1 MAGSS
6 SIGRRIGKIIIWL
19 LATVVV
25 LIVALAIFILTFD
38 WNRARPYVNDKVS
51 QAIGRPFAINGDLK
65 VGWRHPADETGWRGW
80 VPWPRFS
87 AANITVANP
96 DWTKQP
102 QFATLDEIDFEVK
115 VLPLLAH
122 DIVIPA
128 INLVN
133 PSVDLERLVDGRD
146 NWTFKLASSSGPSE
160 WKLDLHDIAFAKG
173 NIALSDQQKKVDVQ
187 MVIDTLGQ
195 PIPIGEA
202 MKQQEAASRSASAQ
216 AIGKA
221 GASKLTEQANAQA
234 ASEAAA
240 AAAAAASGASSTD
253 INASGTTAA
262 GGASGAPMAG
272 GSHAA
277 SEASEAGEAS
287 GSVAAPGASGVAS
300 ATGTQR
306 QMPSYAIGWTVKG
319 TYNKTP
325 VSGSGKVGGV
335 LALQDANRPFPV
347 QADVKAGDLHVGLV
361 GTITDPAHLA
371 AVDLRLWLQ
380 GNSMARLYSLTG
392 VTLPD
397 TPPYATE
404 GRLIGQF
411 KSSGNVFK
419 YENFTGRV
427 GGSDLNGSLTYTARE
442 PRPLLQGEMVSH
454 LLQFSDLA
462 PVIGADSNASKAK
475 RGDATTQPSG
485 RVLPVEEF
493 RTDRWK
499 AIDADVKFT
508 GRRIVKTTDLPI
520 TDLYTHVVLTDG
532 VLSLEPLKFGVAG
545 GSLAS
550 DIHLDGSAVP
560 LKGRFATSAR
570 HLKLKQLFPNFK
582 TMQNALGEIN
592 GDAALTATGNSP
604 AALAA
609 TSNGEVKALI
619 TEGTVSRL
627 LMEAAGL
634 NVANVVYEKLFGN
647 RDVKINCAAADFVA
661 TDGVLESRVFALDT
675 DDAVINIDGHV
686 NLRDE
691 TMDLG
696 VHPHTKGFRVFS
708 LRSPLYVK
716 GTFKDPHVGVN
727 AAALAL
733 RGGAAVGLGLINP
746 FAALIPLL
754 APSNNKPL
762 PCAQL
767 LSQVRQAPAA
777 PPPGVKQ
784 QSKPPLSLEG
794 APVNKSTKGAASS
807 PAVDDKKKPAVRS
820 PASARPNTREADG
833 VHLACGLAQ
842 LELRRRPVDDLFVA
856 DQRAARAHADEAI
869 AE

>member
-1 MAGSS
+1 MAVSS
-6 SIGRRIGKIIIWL
+6 TIGRRIGKIIAWL
-19 LATVVV
+19 LAIIVI

-38 WNRARPYVNDKVS
+38 WNRARPYIDDKVT

-65 VGWRHPADETGWRGW
+65 VGWQHPVGETGWRGW

-87 AANITVANP
+87 AANITVGNP
-96 DWTKQP
+96 DWAKQP
-102 QFATLDEIDFEVK
+102 HFATLDEIDFQVK

-133 PSVDLERLVDGRD
+133 PSVDLERLLDGRN

-173 NIALSDQQKKVDVQ
+173 NIALSDQQQKVEMQ
-187 MVIDTLGQ
+187 MAIDTLGQ
-195 PIPIGEA
+195 PIPIGEV
-202 MKQQEAASRSASAQ
+202 MKQQETASRSASAE
-216 AIGKA
+216 AVGKA
-221 GASKLTEQANAQA
+221 GASKLTAQANAQA

-240 AAAAAASGASSTD
+240 ASAAAASGASSTD
-253 INASGTTAA
+253 INASGATAATGASGALIA
-262 GGASGAPMAG
+262 GGASEGASG
-272 GSHAA
+272 AA
-277 SEASEAGEAS
+277 VASAPNASEAGA
-287 GSVAAPGASGVAS
+287 
-300 ATGTQR
+300 ATGAKPTI
-306 QMPSYAIGWTVKG
+306 PPYAIGWTVKG

-347 QADVKAGDLHVGLV
+347 QADVKAGDLRVGLV

-380 GNSMARLYSLTG
+380 GNSLARLYSLTG

-404 GRLIGQF
+404 GRLVGQF
-411 KSSGNVFK
+411 KPGANVFK

-442 PRPLLQGEMVSH
+442 PRPLLQGELVSH
-454 LLQFSDLA
+454 LLQFADLA
-462 PVIGADSNASKAK
+462 PVIGADSKASKAK
-475 RGDATTQPSG
+475 RGDATAQPANK
-485 RVLPVEEF
+485 VLPVEEF

-508 GRRIVKTTDLPI
+508 GRRIVKDANLPI
-520 TDLYTHVVLTDG
+520 TDLYTHVVMTDG

-545 GSLAS
+545 GSLSS
-550 DIHLDGSAVP
+550 DIHLDGSTTP

-570 HLKLKQLFPNFK
+570 HLKLKQLFPDFK

-619 TEGTVSRL
+619 TDGTVSRL

-661 TDGVLESRVFALDT
+661 TNGVLDSRVFALDT
-675 DDAVINIDGHV
+675 DDAVINIDGNV

-691 TMDLG
+691 SMDLG

-727 AAALAL
+727 ATALAL
-733 RGGAAVGLGLINP
+733 RGGAVIGLGLINP

-762 PCAQL
+762 PCGEL
-767 LSQVRQAPAA
+767 LAQVRQAPTA
-777 PPPGVKQ
+777 PAPGMKQ
-784 QSKPPLSLEG
+784 QPKPAISLDG
-794 APVNKSTKGAASS
+794 APVNKSSAGASS
-807 PAVDDKKKPAVRS
+807 PAAGDRKPAVTS
-820 PASARPNTREADG
+820 PPTG
-833 VHLACGLAQ
+833 
-842 LELRRRPVDDLFVA
+842 
-856 DQRAARAHADEAI
+856 
-869 AE
+869 AEYKGS

>member
-1 MAGSS
+1 MAVSS
-6 SIGRRIGKIIIWL
+6 TTGRRIAKIIAWL
-19 LATVVV
+19 VAIIVI
-25 LIVALAIFILTFD
+25 LIVALTIFILTFD
-38 WNRARPYVNDKVS
+38 WNRARPWVNDKVT

-65 VGWRHPADETGWRGW
+65 VGWRHPVGETGWRGW

-87 AANITVANP
+87 AANITVGNP

-102 QFATLDEIDFEVK
+102 NFASLDEIDFQVK

-122 DIVIPA
+122 DIVIPS

-133 PSVDLERLVDGRD
+133 PSVDLERLLDGRN
-146 NWTFKLASSSGPSE
+146 NWTFKLQASSGPSE

-173 NIALSDQQKKVDVQ
+173 NVALSDQQKKVDLQ
-187 MVIDTLGQ
+187 MAIDTLGQ

-202 MKQQEAASRSASAQ
+202 MKQQEAASRSASAE

-221 GASKLTEQANAQA
+221 GASKLTAQANAAA
-234 ASEAAA
+234 ASEASA
-240 AAAAAASGASSTD
+240 AAAAAASGSASSEV
-253 INASGTTAA
+253 NASETTAATGASGALTA
-262 GGASGAPMAG
+262 GGASGASA
-272 GSHAA
+272 AA
-277 SEASEAGEAS
+277 SGTSTTASGASETAS
-287 GSVAAPGASGVAS
+287 GTASR
-300 ATGTQR
+300 TDI
-306 QMPSYAIGWTVKG
+306 PPYAIGWTVKG

-404 GRLIGQF
+404 GRLVGQF
-411 KSSGNVFK
+411 KQGGNVFK

-442 PRPLLQGEMVSH
+442 PRPLLQGELVSH

-475 RGDATTQPSG
+475 RGDATAQPSNK
-485 RVLPVEEF
+485 VLPVEEF

-508 GRRIVKTTDLPI
+508 GRRIVKDTNLPI
-520 TDLYTHVVLTDG
+520 TDLYTHVVMTDG

-550 DIHLDGSAVP
+550 NIHLDGSTTP

-609 TSNGEVKALI
+609 TSNGEVKALV
-619 TEGTVSRL
+619 TDGTVSRL

-661 TDGVLESRVFALDT
+661 TNGVLDSRVFALDT
-675 DDAVINIDGHV
+675 DDAVINIDGNV

-691 TMDLG
+691 SMDLG

-762 PCAQL
+762 PCDQL
-767 LSQVRQAPAA
+767 LSQVRQAPTA

-784 QSKPPLSLEG
+784 APKPAISLDG
-794 APVNKSTKGAASS
+794 APVNKSSGSASAPS
-807 PAVDDKKKPAVRS
+807 KAPARANSTPRQPATMS
-820 PASARPNTREADG
+820 PASA
-833 VHLACGLAQ
+833 
-842 LELRRRPVDDLFVA
+842 
-856 DQRAARAHADEAI
+856 
-869 AE
+869 AEYKGS

>member
-1 MAGSS
+1 MAVSS
-6 SIGRRIGKIIIWL
+6 TIGRRIGKIIAWL
-19 LATVVV
+19 LAIIVI

-38 WNRARPYVNDKVS
+38 WNRARPYIDDKVT

-65 VGWRHPADETGWRGW
+65 VGWQHPVGETGWRGW

-87 AANITVANP
+87 AANITVGNP
-96 DWTKQP
+96 DWAKQP
-102 QFATLDEIDFEVK
+102 HFATLDEIDFQVK

-133 PSVDLERLVDGRD
+133 PSVDLERLLDGRN

-173 NIALSDQQKKVDVQ
+173 NIALSDQQQKVEMQ
-187 MVIDTLGQ
+187 MAIDTLGQ
-195 PIPIGEA
+195 PIPIGEV
-202 MKQQEAASRSASAQ
+202 MKQQETASRSASAE
-216 AIGKA
+216 AVGKA
-221 GASKLTEQANAQA
+221 GASKLTAQANAQA

-240 AAAAAASGASSTD
+240 ASAAAASGASSTD
-253 INASGTTAA
+253 INASGALIA
-262 GGASGAPMAG
+262 GGASEGASG
-272 GSHAA
+272 AA
-277 SEASEAGEAS
+277 VASAPNASEAG
-287 GSVAAPGASGVAS
+287 GAIGAKP
-300 ATGTQR
+300 TI
-306 QMPSYAIGWTVKG
+306 PPYAIGWTVKG

-347 QADVKAGDLHVGLV
+347 QADVKAGDLRVGLV

-380 GNSMARLYSLTG
+380 GNSLARLYSLTG

-404 GRLIGQF
+404 GRLVGQF
-411 KSSGNVFK
+411 KPGANVFK

-442 PRPLLQGEMVSH
+442 PRPLLQGELVSH
-454 LLQFSDLA
+454 LLQFADLA
-462 PVIGADSNASKAK
+462 PVIGADSKASKAK
-475 RGDATTQPSG
+475 RGDATAQPANK
-485 RVLPVEEF
+485 VLPVEEF

-508 GRRIVKTTDLPI
+508 GRRIVKDANLPI
-520 TDLYTHVVLTDG
+520 TDLYTHVVMTDG

-545 GSLAS
+545 GSLSS
-550 DIHLDGSAVP
+550 DIHLDGSTTP

-570 HLKLKQLFPNFK
+570 HLKLKQLFPDFK
-582 TMQNALGEIN
+582 TMQNALGEVN

-619 TEGTVSRL
+619 TDGTVSRL

-661 TDGVLESRVFALDT
+661 TNGVLDSRVFALDT
-675 DDAVINIDGHV
+675 DDAVINIDGNV

-691 TMDLG
+691 SMDLG

-727 AAALAL
+727 ATALAL
-733 RGGAAVGLGLINP
+733 RGGAVIGLGLINP

-762 PCAQL
+762 PCGEL
-767 LSQVRQAPAA
+767 LAQVRQAPTA
-777 PPPGVKQ
+777 PAPGMKQ
-784 QSKPPLSLEG
+784 APKPAISLDG
-794 APVNKSTKGAASS
+794 APVNKSSAGASS
-807 PAVDDKKKPAVRS
+807 PAAGDRKPAVTS
-820 PASARPNTREADG
+820 PPTG
-833 VHLACGLAQ
+833 
-842 LELRRRPVDDLFVA
+842 
-856 DQRAARAHADEAI
+856 
-869 AE
+869 AEYKGS

>member
-1 MAGSS
+1 MAVSS
-6 SIGRRIGKIIIWL
+6 TIGRRIGKIIAWL
-19 LATVVV
+19 LAIIVI

-38 WNRARPYVNDKVS
+38 WNRARPYIDDKVT

-65 VGWRHPADETGWRGW
+65 VGWQHPVGETGWRGW

-87 AANITVANP
+87 AANITVGNP
-96 DWTKQP
+96 DWAKQP
-102 QFATLDEIDFEVK
+102 HFATLDEIDFQVK

-133 PSVDLERLVDGRD
+133 PSVDLERLLDGRN

-173 NIALSDQQKKVDVQ
+173 NIALSDQQQKVEMQ
-187 MVIDTLGQ
+187 MAIDTLGQ
-195 PIPIGEA
+195 PIPIGEV
-202 MKQQEAASRSASAQ
+202 MKQQETASRSASAE
-216 AIGKA
+216 AVGKA
-221 GASKLTEQANAQA
+221 GASKLTAQANAQA

-240 AAAAAASGASSTD
+240 ASAAAASGASSTD
-253 INASGTTAA
+253 INASGATAATGASGALIA
-262 GGASGAPMAG
+262 GGASEGASG
-272 GSHAA
+272 AA
-277 SEASEAGEAS
+277 VASAPNASEAGA
-287 GSVAAPGASGVAS
+287 
-300 ATGTQR
+300 ATGAKPTI
-306 QMPSYAIGWTVKG
+306 PPYAIGWTVKG

-347 QADVKAGDLHVGLV
+347 QADVKAGDLRVGLV

-380 GNSMARLYSLTG
+380 GNSLARLYSLTG

-404 GRLIGQF
+404 GRLVGQF
-411 KSSGNVFK
+411 KPGANVFK

-442 PRPLLQGEMVSH
+442 PRPLLQGELVSH
-454 LLQFSDLA
+454 LLQFADLA

-475 RGDATTQPSG
+475 RGDATAQPANK
-485 RVLPVEEF
+485 VLPVEEF

-508 GRRIVKTTDLPI
+508 GRRIVKDANLPI
-520 TDLYTHVVLTDG
+520 TDLYTHVVMTDG

-545 GSLAS
+545 GSLSS
-550 DIHLDGSAVP
+550 DIHLDGSTTP

-570 HLKLKQLFPNFK
+570 HLKLKQLFPDFK

-619 TEGTVSRL
+619 TDGTVSRL

-661 TDGVLESRVFALDT
+661 TNGVLDSRVFALDT
-675 DDAVINIDGHV
+675 DDAVINIDGNV

-691 TMDLG
+691 SMDLG

-727 AAALAL
+727 ATALAL
-733 RGGAAVGLGLINP
+733 RGGAVIGLGLINP

-762 PCAQL
+762 PCGEL
-767 LSQVRQAPAA
+767 LAQVRQAPTA
-777 PPPGVKQ
+777 PAPGMKQ
-784 QSKPPLSLEG
+784 APKPAISLDG
-794 APVNKSTKGAASS
+794 APVNKSSAGASS
-807 PAVDDKKKPAVRS
+807 PAAGDRKPAVTS
-820 PASARPNTREADG
+820 PPTG
-833 VHLACGLAQ
+833 
-842 LELRRRPVDDLFVA
+842 
-856 DQRAARAHADEAI
+856 
-869 AE
+869 AEYKGS

>member
-1 MAGSS
+1 MAVSS
-6 SIGRRIGKIIIWL
+6 TIGRRIGKIIAWL
-19 LATVVV
+19 LAIIVI
-25 LIVALAIFILTFD
+25 LIVALAIFIMTFD
-38 WNRARPYVNDKVS
+38 WNRARPYINDKVT

-65 VGWRHPADETGWRGW
+65 VGWRHPVGETGWRGW

-87 AANITVANP
+87 AANITVGNP

-102 QFATLDEIDFEVK
+102 QFATLDEIDFQVK

-122 DIVIPA
+122 DIVIPT

-133 PSVDLERLVDGRD
+133 PSVDLERVLDGRN

-173 NIALSDQQKKVDVQ
+173 NIALSDQQKKVDLQ
-187 MVIDTLGQ
+187 MAIDTLGQ

-202 MKQQEAASRSASAQ
+202 MKQQEAASRSSSAQ
-216 AIGKA
+216 TIGKS
-221 GASKLTEQANAQA
+221 GANKLTQQANAQA

-240 AAAAAASGASSTD
+240 ASAAAASGASSTD
-253 INASGTTAA
+253 ITASGTTAA
-262 GGASGAPMAG
+262 TGASGGLVAGGSKGASEAVAAGASGAVV
-272 GSHAA
+272 A
-277 SEASEAGEAS
+277 SAPASAS
-287 GSVAAPGASGVAS
+287 GASGAQ
-300 ATGTQR
+300 AQAGAKQEI
-306 QMPSYAIGWTVKG
+306 PPYAIGWTVKG

-404 GRLIGQF
+404 GRLVGQF
-411 KSSGNVFK
+411 KSTGNVFK

-427 GGSDLNGSLTYTARE
+427 GGSDINGSLTYTARE
-442 PRPLLQGEMVSH
+442 PRPLLQGELVSR

-475 RGDATTQPSG
+475 RGDATAQPSSKA
-485 RVLPVEEF
+485 LPVEEF

-508 GRRIVKTTDLPI
+508 GRRIVKDVNLPI
-520 TDLYTHVVLTDG
+520 TDLYTHVVMTDG

-545 GSLAS
+545 GTLAS
-550 DIHLDGSAVP
+550 DIHLDGSATP

-609 TSNGEVKALI
+609 SSNGEVKALV
-619 TEGTVSRL
+619 TDGTVSRL

-661 TDGVLESRVFALDT
+661 TNGVLESRVFALDT
-675 DDAVINIDGHV
+675 DDAVIDIDGNV
-686 NLRDE
+686 NMRDE
-691 TMDLG
+691 SMDLG

-762 PCAQL
+762 PCTQL
-767 LSQVRQAPAA
+767 LAQVRQAPTA
-777 PPPGVKQ
+777 PPPGTKQ
-784 QSKPPLSLEG
+784 QPKSAISLDG
-794 APVNKSTKGAASS
+794 APVNKSSGGASS
-807 PAVDDKKKPAVRS
+807 PAATDKKKPAVMS
-820 PASARPNTREADG
+820 PASA
-833 VHLACGLAQ
+833 
-842 LELRRRPVDDLFVA
+842 
-856 DQRAARAHADEAI
+856 
-869 AE
+869 AEYKGS

>member
-1 MAGSS
+1 MAVSS
-6 SIGRRIGKIIIWL
+6 SIGRRVGKILAWL
-19 LATVVV
+19 LAVLVI
-25 LIVALAIFILTFD
+25 LIVALVIFILTFD
-38 WNRARPYVNDKVS
+38 WNRARPYIDDKVS

-65 VGWRHPADETGWRGW
+65 VGWRHAVGETGWRGW

-87 AANITVANP
+87 AANITIGNP
-96 DWTKQP
+96 DWAKQP
-102 QFATLDEIDFEVK
+102 QFATLDEIDFEVE

-133 PSVDLERLVDGRD
+133 PSVDLERLVDGRN
-146 NWTFKLASSSGPSE
+146 NWTFKLPSSTGPSE

-173 NIALSDQQKKVDVQ
+173 NIALSDQQKKVEVQ
-187 MVIDTLGQ
+187 MVVDTLGQ
-195 PIPIGEA
+195 PIPIGDA
-202 MKQQEAASRSASAQ
+202 LKQQEAASRSASAQ
-216 AIGKA
+216 AIGRA
-221 GASKLTEQANAQA
+221 GASKLAAQAEAQAASAAKA

-240 AAAAAASGASSTD
+240 SEAQTPAQASAASGPAATSGAPATSGALATSGGAAPGGETASESASTPAAVSA
-253 INASGTTAA
+253 ASGT
-262 GGASGAPMAG
+262 
-272 GSHAA
+272 
-277 SEASEAGEAS
+277 
-287 GSVAAPGASGVAS
+287 APGAPR
-300 ATGTQR
+300 AT
-306 QMPSYAIGWTVKG
+306 PLYAIAWTVKG
-319 TYNKTP
+319 IYNRTP
-325 VSGSGKVGGV
+325 LSGSGKLGGV

-347 QADVKAGDLHVGLV
+347 QADVKAGDLHIAFV
-361 GTITDPAHLA
+361 GTVTDPAHLA
-371 AVDLRLWLQ
+371 ALDLRLWLQ

-392 VTLPD
+392 VTLPE

-404 GRLIGQF
+404 GHLIGRF
-411 KSSGNVFK
+411 KSSGNVFT

-427 GGSDLNGSLTYTARE
+427 GGSDLNGSLTYTGRQ
-442 PRPLLQGEMVSH
+442 PRPLLKGELESH

-475 RGDATTQPSG
+475 RGGAAAQPSN
-485 RVLPVEEF
+485 RALPVEEF

-508 GRRIVKTTDLPI
+508 GRRIIKNANLPI
-520 TDLYTHVVLTDG
+520 TDLYTHVVMTDG
-532 VLSLEPLKFGVAG
+532 VLSLVPLKFGVAG

-550 DIHLDGSAVP
+550 DIYLDGSGAP
-560 LKGRFATSAR
+560 LKGRFAMSAR

-582 TMQNALGEIN
+582 TMQSALGEIN
-592 GDAALTATGNSP
+592 GDASLSATGNSP

-609 TSNGEVKALI
+609 TSNGELKALVS
-619 TEGTVSRL
+619 EGTVSRL

-661 TDGVLESRVFALDT
+661 TDGVLEARVFALDT
-675 DDAVINIDGHV
+675 DDAVINIDGHI

-762 PCAQL
+762 PCTQL
-767 LSQVRQAPAA
+767 LAQVRQMPNAPT
-777 PPPGVKQ
+777 PGVKQ
-784 QSKPPLSLEG
+784 QPKAPMSLEG
-794 APVNKSTKGAASS
+794 APVNKSSGGASS
-807 PAVDDKKKPAVRS
+807 PAATDRNRKPATQS
-820 PASARPNTREADG
+820 PASAADYKG
-833 VHLACGLAQ
+833 S
-842 LELRRRPVDDLFVA
+842 
-856 DQRAARAHADEAI
+856 
-869 AE
+869 

>member
-1 MAGSS
+1 MAVSS
-6 SIGRRIGKIIIWL
+6 TIGRRIGKIIAWL
-19 LATVVV
+19 LAIIVI

-38 WNRARPYVNDKVS
+38 WNRARPYIDDKVT

-65 VGWRHPADETGWRGW
+65 VGWRHPVGETGWRGW

-87 AANITVANP
+87 AANITVGNP
-96 DWTKQP
+96 DWAKQP
-102 QFATLDEIDFEVK
+102 HFATLDEIDFQVK

-133 PSVDLERLVDGRD
+133 PSVDLERLLDGRD

-173 NIALSDQQKKVDVQ
+173 NIALSDQQKKVEMQ
-187 MVIDTLGQ
+187 MAIDTLGQ
-195 PIPIGEA
+195 PIPIGEV
-202 MKQQEAASRSASAQ
+202 MKQQETASRSASAE
-216 AIGKA
+216 AVGKA
-221 GASKLTEQANAQA
+221 GASKLTAQANAQA

-240 AAAAAASGASSTD
+240 ASAAAASGASSTD
-253 INASGTTAA
+253 ITASGATAA
-262 GGASGAPMAG
+262 NGVSGALVAGGANGASEGASGAA
-272 GSHAA
+272 
-277 SEASEAGEAS
+277 
-287 GSVAAPGASGVAS
+287 VAS
-300 ATGTQR
+300 ASNATEAATANGAK
-306 QMPSYAIGWTVKG
+306 PAIPPYAIGWTVKG

-347 QADVKAGDLHVGLV
+347 QADVKAGDLRVGLV

-380 GNSMARLYSLTG
+380 GNSLARLYSLTG

-404 GRLIGQF
+404 GRLVGQF
-411 KSSGNVFK
+411 KPGANVFK

-442 PRPLLQGEMVSH
+442 PRPLLQGELVSH
-454 LLQFSDLA
+454 LLQFADLA

-475 RGDATTQPSG
+475 RGDATAQPANK
-485 RVLPVEEF
+485 VLPVEEF
-493 RTDRWK
+493 RTDRWN

-508 GRRIVKTTDLPI
+508 GRRIVKDTNLPI
-520 TDLYTHVVLTDG
+520 TDLYTHVVMTDG

-545 GSLAS
+545 GSLSS
-550 DIHLDGSAVP
+550 DIHLDGSTTP

-619 TEGTVSRL
+619 TDGTVSRL

-661 TDGVLESRVFALDT
+661 TNGVLDSRVFALDT
-675 DDAVINIDGHV
+675 DDAVINIDGNV

-691 TMDLG
+691 SMDLG

-727 AAALAL
+727 ATALAL
-733 RGGAAVGLGLINP
+733 RGGAVIGLGLINP

-762 PCAQL
+762 PCGEL
-767 LSQVRQAPAA
+767 LAQVRQAPTA
-777 PPPGVKQ
+777 PAPGMKQ
-784 QSKPPLSLEG
+784 QPKPAISLDG
-794 APVNKSTKGAASS
+794 VPVNKSSAGASS
-807 PAVDDKKKPAVRS
+807 PAAADKKPAVMS
-820 PASARPNTREADG
+820 PPTG
-833 VHLACGLAQ
+833 
-842 LELRRRPVDDLFVA
+842 
-856 DQRAARAHADEAI
+856 
-869 AE
+869 AEYKGS

>member
-1 MAGSS
+1 MAVSS
-6 SIGRRIGKIIIWL
+6 TTGRRIGKIIAWL
-19 LATVVV
+19 LAIIVI
-25 LIVALAIFILTFD
+25 LIAALAIFILTFD
-38 WNRARPYVNDKVS
+38 WNRARPYVNDKVT

-65 VGWRHPADETGWRGW
+65 VGWRHPVGETGWRGW

-87 AANITVANP
+87 AANVTVGNP

-102 QFATLDEIDFEVK
+102 QFATLDEIDFQVK

-122 DIVIPA
+122 DIVIPT

-133 PSVDLERLVDGRD
+133 PSVDLERVLDGRN

-187 MVIDTLGQ
+187 MAIDTLGQ

-202 MKQQEAASRSASAQ
+202 MKQQEAASRSSSAQ
-216 AIGKA
+216 TIGKS
-221 GASKLTEQANAQA
+221 GANKLTQQANAQA

-240 AAAAAASGASSTD
+240 ASAAAASGASSTD
-253 INASGTTAA
+253 ISASGTTAA
-262 GGASGAPMAG
+262 TGASGGLVAGGSKGASEAVAAGASGAVV
-272 GSHAA
+272 A
-277 SEASEAGEAS
+277 SAPASAS
-287 GSVAAPGASGVAS
+287 NASGASGAS
-300 ATGTQR
+300 GANEAQAGAKQEI
-306 QMPSYAIGWTVKG
+306 PPYAIGWTVKG

-347 QADVKAGDLHVGLV
+347 QADVKAGDLHIGLV

-404 GRLIGQF
+404 GRLVGQF
-411 KSSGNVFK
+411 KSTGNVFK

-427 GGSDLNGSLTYTARE
+427 GGSDINGSLIYTARE
-442 PRPLLQGEMVSH
+442 PRPLLQGELVSH

-475 RGDATTQPSG
+475 RGDATAQPSNKA
-485 RVLPVEEF
+485 LPVEEF

-508 GRRIVKTTDLPI
+508 GRRIVKDVNLPI

-545 GSLAS
+545 GTLAS
-550 DIHLDGSAVP
+550 DIHLDGSATP

-582 TMQNALGEIN
+582 SMQNALGEIN

-609 TSNGEVKALI
+609 TSNGEVKALV
-619 TEGTVSRL
+619 TDGTVSRL

-661 TDGVLESRVFALDT
+661 TNGVLESRVFALDT
-675 DDAVINIDGHV
+675 DDAVIDIDGNV

-691 TMDLG
+691 SMDLG

-762 PCAQL
+762 PCTQML
-767 LSQVRQAPAA
+767 EQIRQAPTA

-784 QSKPPLSLEG
+784 QPKSAISLDG
-794 APVNKSTKGAASS
+794 APVNKSSSGASS
-807 PAVDDKKKPAVRS
+807 PATTDKKKPAVMS
-820 PASARPNTREADG
+820 PASAATYKG
-833 VHLACGLAQ
+833 S
-842 LELRRRPVDDLFVA
+842 
-856 DQRAARAHADEAI
+856 
-869 AE
+869 

>member
-1 MAGSS
+1 MAVSS
-6 SIGRRIGKIIIWL
+6 SIGRRIGKIIAWL
-19 LATVVV
+19 LLV
-25 LIVALAIFILTFD
+25 LVILLVALAIFIATFD

-65 VGWRHPADETGWRGW
+65 VGWRHPVGETGWRGW

-87 AANITVANP
+87 AANITIGNP
-96 DWTKQP
+96 EWTRQQ

-133 PSVDLERLVDGRD
+133 PSVDLERLVDGRN
-146 NWTFKLASSSGPSE
+146 NWTFKLPSSSTPSQ
-160 WKLDLHDIAFAKG
+160 WKLELHDIAFAKG
-173 NIALSDQQKKVDVQ
+173 NIALSDQQKKIDVN
-187 MVIDTLGQ
+187 VSIDTLGQ
-195 PIPIGEA
+195 PIPLGDA
-202 MKQQEAASRSASAQ
+202 LKQQEAASRKASAE
-216 AIGKA
+216 AIGRA
-221 GASKLTEQANAQA
+221 GAKKLAQQVEDQA
-234 ASEAAA
+234 ASEAQAA
-240 AAAAAASGASSTD
+240 SAAAASAAASNAALASA
-253 INASGTTAA
+253 ASGPSA
-262 GGASGAPMAG
+262 ASGMT
-272 GSHAA
+272 
-277 SEASEAGEAS
+277 
-287 GSVAAPGASGVAS
+287 SGVMTAS
-300 ATGTQR
+300 ATAANGGTASAVATASDVGVTAA
-306 QMPSYAIGWTVKG
+306 PSRAAPLYAIAWTVKG
-319 TYNKTP
+319 TYNRTP

-335 LALQDANRPFPV
+335 LALQDAKRPFPV
-347 QADVKAGDLHVGLV
+347 QADVKAGDLHIAFV
-361 GTITDPAHLA
+361 GTVTDPAHLA
-371 AVDLRLWLQ
+371 ALDLRLWLQ

-392 VTLPD
+392 VTLPE

-404 GRLIGQF
+404 GHLIGQF
-411 KSSGNVFK
+411 KSSGNVFT

-427 GGSDLNGSLTYTARE
+427 GGSDLNGSLTYTGRQ
-442 PRPLLQGEMVSH
+442 PRPLLQGELVSH

-462 PVIGADSNASKAK
+462 PVIGADSNASKAR
-475 RGDATTQPSG
+475 RGDATAQPSG
-485 RVLPVEEF
+485 RALPVEEF

-499 AIDADVKFT
+499 AIDANVKFT
-508 GRRIVKTTDLPI
+508 GRRIIKNADLPI
-520 TDLYTHVVLTDG
+520 TDLYTHVVLVNG

-545 GSLAS
+545 GSLES
-550 DIHLDGSAVP
+550 NIHLDGSAAP
-560 LKGRFATSAR
+560 LQARLAMAAR

-592 GDAALTATGNSP
+592 GDASLSATGNSP

-609 TSNGEVKALI
+609 TSNGEIKALVS
-619 TEGTVSRL
+619 EGTVSRL

-634 NVANVVYEKLFGN
+634 NVANVVYEKLFGSA
-647 RDVKINCAAADFVA
+647 DVKINCAAADFVV
-661 TDGVLESRVFALDT
+661 TNGVLESRVFALDT
-675 DDAVINIDGHV
+675 DDAVIDIDGHI

-746 FAALIPLL
+746 FAALLPLL

-767 LSQVRQAPAA
+767 LSQARQVPKA

-784 QSKPPLSLEG
+784 QPKPPISLEG
-794 APVNKSTKGAASS
+794 APVNKPSKGAASA
-807 PAVDDKKKPAVRS
+807 PVDNRKPATPA
-820 PASARPNTREADG
+820 PASA
-833 VHLACGLAQ
+833 
-842 LELRRRPVDDLFVA
+842 
-856 DQRAARAHADEAI
+856 
-869 AE
+869 AEYKGS

>member
-6 SIGRRIGKIIIWL
+6 SVGRTIGKIAAWVLGTLI
-19 LATVVV
+19 V
-25 LIVALAIFILTFD
+25 LIIALVIFILTFD
-38 WNRARPYVNDKVS
+38 WNRARPYLDDKVS

-65 VGWRHPADETGWRGW
+65 VGWRHATGESGWRGW

-87 AANITVANP
+87 AANITVGNP
-96 DWTKQP
+96 DWAKRP
-102 QFATLDEIDFEVK
+102 QFATIDEIDFELE

-122 DIVIPA
+122 DIVIPT
-128 INLVN
+128 IDLVN
-133 PSVDLERLVDGRD
+133 PSVDLERLLDGRN
-146 NWTFKLASSSGPSE
+146 NWTFELPSSSTPSE

-173 NIALSDQQKKVDVQ
+173 NIALSDQQQKVELA
-187 MVIDTLGQ
+187 MAIDTLGH

-202 MKQQEAASRSASAQ
+202 LQQQETASRSASAQ

-221 GASKLTEQANAQA
+221 GAQRLAAQAEAQA
-234 ASEAAA
+234 ASAAKAASSAAA
-240 AAAAAASGASSTD
+240 SAADANASGAAAQASATSGVPASSAAAAASAEQGSADTASGASV
-253 INASGTTAA
+253 TTT
-262 GGASGAPMAG
+262 ASGAP
-272 GSHAA
+272 
-277 SEASEAGEAS
+277 
-287 GSVAAPGASGVAS
+287 
-300 ATGTQR
+300 GTPR
-306 QMPSYAIGWTVKG
+306 ALPLYAIAWTVKG
-319 TYNKTP
+319 TYNRTP

-347 QADVKAGDLHVGLV
+347 QADVKAGDLHIAFV
-361 GTITDPAHLA
+361 GTLTDPAHLA
-371 AVDLRLWLQ
+371 ALDLRLWLQ

-404 GRLIGQF
+404 GHLIGHF
-411 KSSGNVFK
+411 NANGNVFT

-427 GGSDLNGSLTYTARE
+427 GGSDLNGSLTYTARK
-442 PRPLLQGEMVSH
+442 PRPLLTGELVSH

-462 PVIGADSNASKAK
+462 PVIGADSQASKAR
-475 RGDATTQPSG
+475 RGDATAQPSG

-499 AIDADVKFT
+499 AIDADVEFT
-508 GRRIVKTTDLPI
+508 GRRIIRNSSLPI
-520 TDLYTHVVLTDG
+520 TDLYTHVVMTDG
-532 VLSLEPLKFGVAG
+532 MLSLEPLKLGVAG

-550 DIHLDGSAVP
+550 DIHLDGASTP
-560 LKGRFATSAR
+560 LKGRFAMQAR

-592 GDAALTATGNSP
+592 GDASLSATGNSP

-609 TSNGEVKALI
+609 TSNGEVKALV
-619 TEGTVSRL
+619 TQGTVSRL

-647 RDVKINCAAADFVA
+647 RDVNINCAAADFVA

-686 NLRDE
+686 NMRDE

-716 GTFKDPHVGVN
+716 GTFRNPHVGVD

-733 RGGAAVGLGLINP
+733 RGGAAIGLGLINP
-746 FAALIPLL
+746 FAALLPLL

-762 PCAQL
+762 PCPALLAQVK
-767 LSQVRQAPAA
+767 QPPEA

-784 QSKPPLSLEG
+784 KPKAPLSLDG
-794 APVNKSTKGAASS
+794 APVNKSPRGESS
-807 PAVDDKKKPAVRS
+807 PAATGRKPAVMS
-820 PASARPNTREADG
+820 PASA
-833 VHLACGLAQ
+833 AQ
-842 LELRRRPVDDLFVA
+842 YKGS
-856 DQRAARAHADEAI
+856 
-869 AE
+869 

>member
-1 MAGSS
+1 MAVSS
-6 SIGRRIGKIIIWL
+6 TTGRRIGKIIAWL
-19 LATVVV
+19 LAIIVI
-25 LIVALAIFILTFD
+25 LIVALTIFILTFD
-38 WNRARPYVNDKVS
+38 WNRARPYINDKVT

-65 VGWRHPADETGWRGW
+65 VGWRHPVGETGWRGW

-87 AANITVANP
+87 AANITVGNP

-102 QFATLDEIDFEVK
+102 HFATLDEIDFQVK

-122 DIVIPA
+122 DIVIPS

-133 PSVDLERLVDGRD
+133 PSVDLERLLDGRN

-173 NIALSDQQKKVDVQ
+173 NIALSDQQKKVDLQ
-187 MVIDTLGQ
+187 MAIDTLGQ

-202 MKQQEAASRSASAQ
+202 MKQQEAASRSSSAQ
-216 AIGKA
+216 TIGKS
-221 GASKLTEQANAQA
+221 GANKLTQQANAQA

-240 AAAAAASGASSTD
+240 ASAAAASGASSTD
-253 INASGTTAA
+253 ISASGTTAA
-262 GGASGAPMAG
+262 TGASGGLVAGGSKGASEAVAAGASGAVVASAP
-272 GSHAA
+272 GSVSNASGA
-277 SEASEAGEAS
+277 SEAQAGAKQEI
-287 GSVAAPGASGVAS
+287 P
-300 ATGTQR
+300 
-306 QMPSYAIGWTVKG
+306 PYAIGWTVKG

-404 GRLIGQF
+404 GRLVGQF
-411 KSSGNVFK
+411 KSTGNVFK

-427 GGSDLNGSLTYTARE
+427 GGSDINGSLTYTARE
-442 PRPLLQGEMVSH
+442 PRPLLQGELVSH

-475 RGDATTQPSG
+475 RGDATAQPSNK
-485 RVLPVEEF
+485 VLPVEEF

-508 GRRIVKTTDLPI
+508 GRRIVKDVNLPI
-520 TDLYTHVVLTDG
+520 TDLYTHVVMTDG

-545 GSLAS
+545 GTLAS
-550 DIHLDGSAVP
+550 DIHLDGGATP

-619 TEGTVSRL
+619 TDGTVSRL

-661 TDGVLESRVFALDT
+661 TNGVLESRVFALDT
-675 DDAVINIDGHV
+675 DDAVINIDGNV

-691 TMDLG
+691 SMDLG

-762 PCAQL
+762 PCTQML
-767 LSQVRQAPAA
+767 EQIRQAPTA

-784 QSKPPLSLEG
+784 QPKSAISLDG
-794 APVNKSTKGAASS
+794 APVNKSSGGASS
-807 PAVDDKKKPAVRS
+807 PATADKKKPAVMS
-820 PASARPNTREADG
+820 PASAATYKG
-833 VHLACGLAQ
+833 S
-842 LELRRRPVDDLFVA
+842 
-856 DQRAARAHADEAI
+856 
-869 AE
+869 

>member
-1 MAGSS
+1 MAVSS
-6 SIGRRIGKIIIWL
+6 GTGRRVGKILAWL
-19 LATVVV
+19 LAALVI
-25 LIVALAIFILTFD
+25 LIFALVIFILTFD
-38 WNRARPYVNDKVS
+38 WNRARPYIDDKVS

-65 VGWRHPADETGWRGW
+65 VGWRHAVGETGWRGW

-87 AANITVANP
+87 AANIAIGNP

-102 QFATLDEIDFEVK
+102 QFATLDEIDFEVE

-133 PSVDLERLVDGRD
+133 PSVDLERLVDGRN
-146 NWTFKLASSSGPSE
+146 NWTFKLPSSSGPTE

-173 NIALSDQQKKVDVQ
+173 NIALSDQQKKVEVQ
-187 MVIDTLGQ
+187 MVVDTLGQ
-195 PIPIGEA
+195 PIPIGDA
-202 MKQQEAASRSASAQ
+202 LKQQEAASRSASAQ
-216 AIGKA
+216 AVGRA
-221 GASKLTEQANAQA
+221 GASKLAAQAEAQA
-234 ASEAAA
+234 ASEAKAASAA
-240 AAAAAASGASSTD
+240 AAYEAAAQASGASGASATSGVAASSGVLATSGAAAPAETTSGSASPAAAVSG
-253 INASGTTAA
+253 ASGT
-262 GGASGAPMAG
+262 
-272 GSHAA
+272 
-277 SEASEAGEAS
+277 
-287 GSVAAPGASGVAS
+287 APGARR
-300 ATGTQR
+300 AT
-306 QMPSYAIGWTVKG
+306 PLYAIGWTVKG
-319 TYNKTP
+319 TYNRTP
-325 VSGSGKVGGV
+325 VSGSGKLGGV

-347 QADVKAGDLHVGLV
+347 QADVKAGDLHIAFV
-361 GTITDPAHLA
+361 GTVTDPAHLA
-371 AVDLRLWLQ
+371 ALDLRLWLQ

-392 VTLPD
+392 VTLPE

-404 GRLIGQF
+404 GHLIGQF
-411 KSSGNVFK
+411 KASGNVFT

-427 GGSDLNGSLTYTARE
+427 GGSDLNGSLTYTGRE
-442 PRPLLQGEMVSH
+442 PRPLLQGEIESH

-462 PVIGADSNASKAK
+462 PVIGADSNASKAR
-475 RGDATTQPSG
+475 RGDAAAQPSN
-485 RVLPVEEF
+485 RALPVEEF

-508 GRRIVKTTDLPI
+508 GRRIIKNSNLPI
-520 TDLYTHVVLTDG
+520 TDLYTHVVMTDG
-532 VLSLEPLKFGVAG
+532 VLSLVPLKFGVAG

-550 DIHLDGSAVP
+550 DIHLDGSAAP
-560 LKGRFATSAR
+560 LKGRFAMSAR
-570 HLKLKQLFPNFK
+570 HIKLKQLFPTFK

-592 GDAALTATGNSP
+592 GDASLSATGNSP

-609 TSNGEVKALI
+609 TSNGELKALV

-634 NVANVVYEKLFGN
+634 NVANVVYEKLFGA
-647 RDVKINCAAADFVA
+647 RDVKINCAATDFVA
-661 TDGVLESRVFALDT
+661 TDGVLEARVFALDT

-733 RGGAAVGLGLINP
+733 RGGAVVGLGLINP

-767 LSQVRQAPAA
+767 LAQVRQMPKA

-784 QSKPPLSLEG
+784 QPKAPMSLEG
-794 APVNKSTKGAASS
+794 APVNKSSGGASS
-807 PAVDDKKKPAVRS
+807 PAAVDRKPATPS
-820 PASARPNTREADG
+820 PASA
-833 VHLACGLAQ
+833 
-842 LELRRRPVDDLFVA
+842 
-856 DQRAARAHADEAI
+856 
-869 AE
+869 AEYKGS

>member
-1 MAGSS
+1 MAVSS
-6 SIGRRIGKIIIWL
+6 TIGRRIGKIIAWL
-19 LATVVV
+19 LAIIVI
-25 LIVALAIFILTFD
+25 LIVGLAIFILTFD
-38 WNRARPYVNDKVS
+38 WNRARPYIDDKVT

-65 VGWRHPADETGWRGW
+65 VGWQHPVGETGWRGW

-87 AANITVANP
+87 AANITVGNP
-96 DWTKQP
+96 DWAKQP
-102 QFATLDEIDFEVK
+102 HFATLDEIDFQVK

-133 PSVDLERLVDGRD
+133 PSVDLERLLDGRN

-173 NIALSDQQKKVDVQ
+173 NIALSDQQQKVEMQ
-187 MVIDTLGQ
+187 MAIDTLGQ
-195 PIPIGEA
+195 PIPIGEV
-202 MKQQEAASRSASAQ
+202 MKQQETASRSASAE
-216 AIGKA
+216 AVGKA
-221 GASKLTEQANAQA
+221 GASKLTAQANAQA

-240 AAAAAASGASSTD
+240 ASAAAASGASSTD
-253 INASGTTAA
+253 INASGATAATGASGALIA
-262 GGASGAPMAG
+262 GGASEGASG
-272 GSHAA
+272 AA
-277 SEASEAGEAS
+277 VTSAPNASEAGA
-287 GSVAAPGASGVAS
+287 
-300 ATGTQR
+300 ATGAKPTI
-306 QMPSYAIGWTVKG
+306 PPYAIGWTVKG

-347 QADVKAGDLHVGLV
+347 QADVKAGDLRVGLV

-380 GNSMARLYSLTG
+380 GNSLARLYSLTG

-404 GRLIGQF
+404 GRLVGQF
-411 KSSGNVFK
+411 KPGANVFK

-442 PRPLLQGEMVSH
+442 PRPLLQGELVSH
-454 LLQFSDLA
+454 LLQFADLA

-475 RGDATTQPSG
+475 RGDATAQPANK
-485 RVLPVEEF
+485 VLPVEEF

-508 GRRIVKTTDLPI
+508 GRRIVKDANLPI
-520 TDLYTHVVLTDG
+520 TDLYTHVVMTDG

-545 GSLAS
+545 GSLSS
-550 DIHLDGSAVP
+550 DIHLDGSTTP

-570 HLKLKQLFPNFK
+570 HLKLKQLFPDFK

-619 TEGTVSRL
+619 TDGTVSRL

-661 TDGVLESRVFALDT
+661 TNGVLDSRVFALDT
-675 DDAVINIDGHV
+675 DDAVINIDGNV

-691 TMDLG
+691 SMDLG

-727 AAALAL
+727 ATALAL
-733 RGGAAVGLGLINP
+733 RGGAVIGLGLINP

-762 PCAQL
+762 PCGEL
-767 LSQVRQAPAA
+767 LAQVRQAPTA
-777 PPPGVKQ
+777 PAPGMKQ
-784 QSKPPLSLEG
+784 APKPAISLDG
-794 APVNKSTKGAASS
+794 APVNKSPAGASS
-807 PAVDDKKKPAVRS
+807 PAAGDRKPAVTS
-820 PASARPNTREADG
+820 PPTG
-833 VHLACGLAQ
+833 
-842 LELRRRPVDDLFVA
+842 
-856 DQRAARAHADEAI
+856 
-869 AE
+869 AEYKGS

>member
-1 MAGSS
+1 MAVSS
-6 SIGRRIGKIIIWL
+6 SIGRRVGKILAWL
-19 LATVVV
+19 LAVLVI
-25 LIVALAIFILTFD
+25 LIVALVIFILTFD
-38 WNRARPYVNDKVS
+38 WNRARPYIDDKVS
-51 QAIGRPFAINGDLK
+51 QAIGRPFAIHGDLK
-65 VGWRHPADETGWRGW
+65 VGWRHAVGETGWRGW

-87 AANITVANP
+87 AANITIGNP
-96 DWTKQP
+96 DWAKQP
-102 QFATLDEIDFEVK
+102 HFATLDEIDFEVE
-115 VLPLLAH
+115 VLPLLTH

-133 PSVDLERLVDGRD
+133 PFVDLERLVDGRN
-146 NWTFKLASSSGPSE
+146 NWTFKLPSSTGPSE

-173 NIALSDQQKKVDVQ
+173 NIALSDQQKKVEVQ
-187 MVIDTLGQ
+187 MVVDTLGQ
-195 PIPIGEA
+195 PIPIGDA
-202 MKQQEAASRSASAQ
+202 LKQQEAASRSASAQ
-216 AIGKA
+216 AVGRA
-221 GASKLTEQANAQA
+221 GASKLAAQAEAQA
-234 ASEAAA
+234 ASEAKAA
-240 AAAAAASGASSTD
+240 SAAAASEVQTPAQASAASGPGATSGALATSGAASESASTSAAVSA
-253 INASGTTAA
+253 ASGT
-262 GGASGAPMAG
+262 
-272 GSHAA
+272 
-277 SEASEAGEAS
+277 
-287 GSVAAPGASGVAS
+287 APGAPR
-300 ATGTQR
+300 AT
-306 QMPSYAIGWTVKG
+306 PLYAIAWTVKG
-319 TYNKTP
+319 TYNRTP
-325 VSGSGKVGGV
+325 VSGSGKLGGV

-347 QADVKAGDLHVGLV
+347 QADVKAGDLHIAFV
-361 GTITDPAHLA
+361 GTVTDPAHLA
-371 AVDLRLWLQ
+371 ALDLRLWLQ

-392 VTLPD
+392 VTLPE

-404 GRLIGQF
+404 GHLIGRF
-411 KSSGNVFK
+411 KSSGNVFT

-427 GGSDLNGSLTYTARE
+427 GGSDLNGSLTYTGRQ
-442 PRPLLQGEMVSH
+442 PRPLLKGELESH

-462 PVIGADSNASKAK
+462 PVIGADSKASKAK
-475 RGDATTQPSG
+475 RGGAAAQPG
-485 RVLPVEEF
+485 NRALPVEEF

-508 GRRIVKTTDLPI
+508 GRRIIKNSNLPI
-520 TDLYTHVVLTDG
+520 TDLYTHVVMTDG
-532 VLSLEPLKFGVAG
+532 VLSLVPLKFGVAG

-550 DIHLDGSAVP
+550 DIYLDGSGAP
-560 LKGRFATSAR
+560 LKGRFAMSAR

-582 TMQNALGEIN
+582 TMQSALGEIN
-592 GDAALTATGNSP
+592 GDASLSATGNSP

-609 TSNGEVKALI
+609 TSNGELKALV

-661 TDGVLESRVFALDT
+661 TDGVLEARVFALDT
-675 DDAVINIDGHV
+675 GDAVINIDGHI

-762 PCAQL
+762 PCTQL
-767 LSQVRQAPAA
+767 LAQVRQMPKA
-777 PPPGVKQ
+777 PPPGVTQ
-784 QSKPPLSLEG
+784 QPKAPMSLEG
-794 APVNKSTKGAASS
+794 APVNKSSGGASS
-807 PAVDDKKKPAVRS
+807 PAATDSNRKPATQS
-820 PASARPNTREADG
+820 PASA
-833 VHLACGLAQ
+833 
-842 LELRRRPVDDLFVA
+842 
-856 DQRAARAHADEAI
+856 
-869 AE
+869 AEYKGS

>member
-1 MAGSS
+1 MAVSS
-6 SIGRRIGKIIIWL
+6 TIGRRIGKIIAWL
-19 LATVVV
+19 LAIIVI
-25 LIVALAIFILTFD
+25 LIVALTIFILTFD
-38 WNRARPYVNDKVS
+38 WNRARPYIDDKVT

-65 VGWRHPADETGWRGW
+65 VGWQHPVGETGWRGW

-87 AANITVANP
+87 AANITVGNP
-96 DWTKQP
+96 DWAKQP
-102 QFATLDEIDFEVK
+102 HFATLDEIDFQVK
-115 VLPLLAH
+115 MLPLLAH

-133 PSVDLERLVDGRD
+133 PSVDLERLLDGRD

-173 NIALSDQQKKVDVQ
+173 NIALSDQQQKVEMQ
-187 MVIDTLGQ
+187 MAIDTLGQ
-195 PIPIGEA
+195 PIPIGEV
-202 MKQQEAASRSASAQ
+202 MKQQETASRSASAE
-216 AIGKA
+216 AVGKA
-221 GASKLTEQANAQA
+221 GASKLTAQANAQA

-240 AAAAAASGASSTD
+240 ASAAAASGASSSD
-253 INASGTTAA
+253 ITASGATAA
-262 GGASGAPMAG
+262 NGASGALVDGGASGASEG
-272 GSHAA
+272 TGAA
-277 SEASEAGEAS
+277 VASASNASEAGTAN
-287 GSVAAPGASGVAS
+287 GAQPAI
-300 ATGTQR
+300 
-306 QMPSYAIGWTVKG
+306 PPYAIGWTVKG
-319 TYNKTP
+319 AYNKTP
-325 VSGSGKVGGV
+325 VSGRGKVGGV

-347 QADVKAGDLHVGLV
+347 QADVKAGDLRVGLV

-380 GNSMARLYSLTG
+380 GNSLARLYSLTG

-404 GRLIGQF
+404 GRLVGQF
-411 KSSGNVFK
+411 KPGGNVFK

-442 PRPLLQGEMVSH
+442 PRPLLQGELVSH
-454 LLQFSDLA
+454 LLQFADLA
-462 PVIGADSNASKAK
+462 PVIGADSKASKAK
-475 RGDATTQPSG
+475 RGDATVQPG
-485 RVLPVEEF
+485 NKVLPVEEF

-508 GRRIVKTTDLPI
+508 GRRIVKDTNLPI
-520 TDLYTHVVLTDG
+520 TDLYTHVVMTDG

-545 GSLAS
+545 GSLSS
-550 DIHLDGSAVP
+550 DIHLDGSTTP

-570 HLKLKQLFPNFK
+570 HLKLKQLFPDFK

-619 TEGTVSRL
+619 TDGTVSRL

-634 NVANVVYEKLFGN
+634 NVANVVYEKLFSN

-661 TDGVLESRVFALDT
+661 TNGVLDSRVFALDT
-675 DDAVINIDGHV
+675 DDAVINIDGNV

-691 TMDLG
+691 SMDLG

-727 AAALAL
+727 ATALAL
-733 RGGAAVGLGLINP
+733 RGGAVIGLGLINP

-762 PCAQL
+762 PCGQL
-767 LSQVRQAPAA
+767 LAQVRQAPTA
-777 PPPGVKQ
+777 PAPGMKQ
-784 QSKPPLSLEG
+784 QPRPAISLDG
-794 APVNKSTKGAASS
+794 APVNKSSAGASS
-807 PAVDDKKKPAVRS
+807 PAAAEKKPAIMS
-820 PASARPNTREADG
+820 PATG
-833 VHLACGLAQ
+833 VEYKGS
-842 LELRRRPVDDLFVA
+842 
-856 DQRAARAHADEAI
+856 
-869 AE
+869 

>member
-1 MAGSS
+1 MAVSS
-6 SIGRRIGKIIIWL
+6 TIGRRIGKIIAWL
-19 LATVVV
+19 LAIIVI
-25 LIVALAIFILTFD
+25 LIVALTIFILTFD
-38 WNRARPYVNDKVS
+38 WNRARPYINDKVT

-65 VGWRHPADETGWRGW
+65 VGWRHPVGETGWRGW

-87 AANITVANP
+87 AANITVGNP
-96 DWTKQP
+96 DWTRQP
-102 QFATLDEIDFEVK
+102 QFATLDEIDFQVK

-133 PSVDLERLVDGRD
+133 PSVDLERLLDGRN

-173 NIALSDQQKKVDVQ
+173 NIALSDQQKKVDLQ
-187 MVIDTLGQ
+187 MVVDTLGQ

-202 MKQQEAASRSASAQ
+202 MKQQEAASRSASAE
-216 AIGKA
+216 AIGKS
-221 GASKLTEQANAQA
+221 GANKLTAQANAQA

-240 AAAAAASGASSTD
+240 ASAAAASGASATD
-253 INASGTTAA
+253 ITASGTTAA
-262 GGASGAPMAG
+262 TGASGAMVAG
-272 GSHAA
+272 GSKGASAA
-277 SEASEAGEAS
+277 VGAGASSAVVAS
-287 GSVAAPGASGVAS
+287 APATGVSGASGTSGAS
-300 ATGTQR
+300 SAEAQAAAKR
-306 QMPSYAIGWTVKG
+306 EIPPYAIGWTVKG

-404 GRLIGQF
+404 GRFVGQF
-411 KSSGNVFK
+411 KSSGSVFK

-442 PRPLLQGEMVSH
+442 PRPLLQGELVSH

-475 RGDATTQPSG
+475 RGDATAQPSNKA
-485 RVLPVEEF
+485 LPVEEF

-508 GRRIVKTTDLPI
+508 GRRIVKDVNLPI
-520 TDLYTHVVLTDG
+520 TDLYTHIVMTDG

-545 GSLAS
+545 GTLAS
-550 DIHLDGSAVP
+550 DIHLDGSATP

-609 TSNGEVKALI
+609 TSNGEVKALV
-619 TEGTVSRL
+619 TDGTVSRL

-661 TDGVLESRVFALDT
+661 TNGVLDSRVFALDT
-675 DDAVINIDGHV
+675 DDAVIDIDGNV

-691 TMDLG
+691 SMDLG

-762 PCAQL
+762 PCNQL
-767 LSQVRQAPAA
+767 LAQVRQAPTA

-784 QSKPPLSLEG
+784 QPKAAISLDG
-794 APVNKSTKGAASS
+794 APVNKSSGSASS
-807 PAVDDKKKPAVRS
+807 PAAADKKPAVMS
-820 PASARPNTREADG
+820 PASA
-833 VHLACGLAQ
+833 
-842 LELRRRPVDDLFVA
+842 
-856 DQRAARAHADEAI
+856 AAYKGS
-869 AE
+869 

>member
-1 MAGSS
+1 MAVSS
-6 SIGRRIGKIIIWL
+6 TIGRRIGKIIAWL
-19 LATVVV
+19 LAIIVM
-25 LIVALAIFILTFD
+25 LIVALAIFIMTFD
-38 WNRARPYVNDKVS
+38 WNRARPYINDKVT

-65 VGWRHPADETGWRGW
+65 VGWRHPVGETGWRGW

-87 AANITVANP
+87 AANITVGNP

-102 QFATLDEIDFEVK
+102 QFATLDEIDFQVK

-122 DIVIPA
+122 DIVIPT

-133 PSVDLERLVDGRD
+133 PSVDLERVLDGRN

-160 WKLDLHDIAFAKG
+160 WKLNLHDIAFAKG
-173 NIALSDQQKKVDVQ
+173 NIALSDQQKKVDLQ
-187 MVIDTLGQ
+187 MAIDTLGQ

-202 MKQQEAASRSASAQ
+202 MKQQEAASRSSSAQ
-216 AIGKA
+216 TIGKS
-221 GASKLTEQANAQA
+221 GANKLTQQANAQA

-240 AAAAAASGASSTD
+240 ASAAAASGASSTD
-253 INASGTTAA
+253 ITASGTTAA
-262 GGASGAPMAG
+262 TGASGGLVAGGSKGASEAVAAGASGAVV
-272 GSHAA
+272 A
-277 SEASEAGEAS
+277 SAPASAS
-287 GSVAAPGASGVAS
+287 GASGAQ
-300 ATGTQR
+300 AQAGAKQEI
-306 QMPSYAIGWTVKG
+306 PPYAMGWTVKG

-371 AVDLRLWLQ
+371 AVDLRLWVQ

-404 GRLIGQF
+404 GRLVGQF
-411 KSSGNVFK
+411 KSTGNVFK

-427 GGSDLNGSLTYTARE
+427 GGSDINGSLTYTARE
-442 PRPLLQGEMVSH
+442 PRPLLQGELVSR

-475 RGDATTQPSG
+475 RGDATAQPSSKA
-485 RVLPVEEF
+485 LPVEEF

-508 GRRIVKTTDLPI
+508 GRRIVKDVNLPI
-520 TDLYTHVVLTDG
+520 TDLYTHVVMTDG

-545 GSLAS
+545 GTLAS
-550 DIHLDGSAVP
+550 DIHLDGSATP

-570 HLKLKQLFPNFK
+570 HVKLKQLFPNFK

-609 TSNGEVKALI
+609 SSNGEVKALV
-619 TEGTVSRL
+619 TDGTVSRL

-661 TDGVLESRVFALDT
+661 TNGVLESRVFALDT
-675 DDAVINIDGHV
+675 DDAVIDIDGNV
-686 NLRDE
+686 NMRDE
-691 TMDLG
+691 SMDLG

-762 PCAQL
+762 PCTQL
-767 LSQVRQAPAA
+767 LAQVRQAPTA
-777 PPPGVKQ
+777 PPPGTKQ
-784 QSKPPLSLEG
+784 QPKSAISLDG
-794 APVNKSTKGAASS
+794 APVNKSSGGASS
-807 PAVDDKKKPAVRS
+807 PAATDRKKPAVMS
-820 PASARPNTREADG
+820 PASA
-833 VHLACGLAQ
+833 
-842 LELRRRPVDDLFVA
+842 
-856 DQRAARAHADEAI
+856 
-869 AE
+869 AEYKGS

>member
-1 MAGSS
+1 MAGSGT
-6 SIGRRIGKIIIWL
+6 IGRRIGKIIAWL
-19 LATVVV
+19 LAIVVV
-25 LIVALAIFILTFD
+25 LIAALAIFVLTFD
-38 WNRARPYVNDKVS
+38 WNRARPWVNDKVT
-51 QAIGRPFAINGDLK
+51 QAIGRPFAITGDLK
-65 VGWRHPADETGWRGW
+65 VGWRHPVGETGWRGW

-87 AANITVANP
+87 AANITVGNP
-96 DWTKQP
+96 DWTRQP
-102 QFATLDEIDFEVK
+102 HFATLDEIDFEVK

-133 PSVDLERLVDGRD
+133 PSVDLERLLDGRD
-146 NWTFKLASSSGPSE
+146 NWTFKLPASNGPSE

-173 NIALSDQQKKVDVQ
+173 NIALSDQQKKVEAQV
-187 MVIDTLGQ
+187 VIDTLGQ

-202 MKQQEAASRSASAQ
+202 MKQQETASRNASAEVV
-216 AIGKA
+216 GKA
-221 GASKLTEQANAQA
+221 GASKLTAQANAAA

-240 AAAAAASGASSTD
+240 ASAAAASGASSTD
-253 INASGTTAA
+253 ITASGATASTDASGALAAGGSTGASEAASAAAASSGSTASGTATAQ
-262 GGASGAPMAG
+262 
-272 GSHAA
+272 
-277 SEASEAGEAS
+277 
-287 GSVAAPGASGVAS
+287 S
-300 ATGTQR
+300 AKQEI
-306 QMPSYAIGWTVKG
+306 PPYAIGWTVKG

-325 VSGSGKVGGV
+325 VSGTGKVGGV

-347 QADVKAGDLHVGLV
+347 QADVRAGDLHVGLV

-404 GRLIGQF
+404 GRLVGQF
-411 KSSGNVFK
+411 KRSGNVFK

-427 GGSDLNGSLTYTARE
+427 GGSDVNGSLTYTARE
-442 PRPLLQGEMVSH
+442 PRPLLQGELVSH

-475 RGDATTQPSG
+475 RGDAAAQPAG
-485 RVLPVEEF
+485 KVLPVEEF

-508 GRRIVKTTDLPI
+508 GRRIVKDVNLPI

-545 GSLAS
+545 GSLES
-550 DIHLDGSAVP
+550 NIHLDGSTTP

-582 TMQNALGEIN
+582 TMQNALGEVN

-619 TEGTVSRL
+619 TDGTVSRL

-661 TDGVLESRVFALDT
+661 TNGVLDSRVFALDT
-675 DDAVINIDGHV
+675 DDAVINIDGNV

-691 TMDLG
+691 SMDLG

-733 RGGAAVGLGLINP
+733 RGGAAVALGLINP

-762 PCAQL
+762 PCGEL
-767 LSQVRQAPAA
+767 LAQVRQAPSA
-777 PPPGVKQ
+777 PPPGVRQ
-784 QSKPPLSLEG
+784 QPKAAISLDG
-794 APVNKSTKGAASS
+794 APVNKESKGASL
-807 PAVDDKKKPAVRS
+807 PAVAGKKALGVA
-820 PASARPNTREADG
+820 PASAGEYNGR
-833 VHLACGLAQ
+833 
-842 LELRRRPVDDLFVA
+842 
-856 DQRAARAHADEAI
+856 
-869 AE
+869 